1 MHRFFFAC
9 LALASLGLAPLIA
22 SPASAQDTLT
32 LGDPDAD
39 LDGDPNE
46 AAVAEELAYARYLND
61 VGMGLTIGGLV
72 THGVS
77 LAGVFTGDL
86 AGAIAGGT
94 FAGAGGVLSLAGI
107 PMWIV
112 GSVRSNIL
120 SAHPSDR
127 DRVAWD
133 YELAGMV
140 TTLVSIGISL
150 IGAGL
155 ILGGMASVNPYSP
168 STHQQI
174 IGTGGVLI
182 PIGFFTALFIGTP
195 MWAEGARF

>member
-1 MHRFFFAC
+1 MHRLFFAC
-9 LALASLGLAPLIA
+9 FALTSLAFVPLTLA
-22 SPASAQDTLT
+22 SPAAAQETLV
-32 LGDPDAD
+32 LE
-39 LDGDPNE
+39 DPNE
-46 AAVAEELAYARYLND
+46 AAAAEDLAYARYLND

-77 LAGVFTGDL
+77 LTGVFTGGL

-112 GSVRSNIL
+112 GSLRSNIL
-120 SAHPSDR
+120 SARLEDR

-140 TTLVSIGISL
+140 TTLVSLGISL

-155 ILGGMASVNPYSP
+155 IAGSIMTANAYRGFGVERTHEPLAAAGG
-168 STHQQI
+168 I
-174 IGTGGVLI
+174 LI

-195 MWAEGARF
+195 MWADAARF